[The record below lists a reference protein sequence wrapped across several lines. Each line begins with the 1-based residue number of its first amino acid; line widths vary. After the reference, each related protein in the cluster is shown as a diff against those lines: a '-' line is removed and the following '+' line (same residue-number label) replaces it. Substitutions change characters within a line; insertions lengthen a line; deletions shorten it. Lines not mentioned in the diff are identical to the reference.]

1 MLRDFNW
8 KTLIKIGLLA
18 GLIQVATGVA
28 MYLAGIYFV
37 PWSIFVSLIVLLL
50 SIVLGT
56 LWYRASALKGQISFG
71 QALIVGIVI
80 SITTGIVYAVYNI
93 ISISF
98 VYSNFL
104 EDMINASLAAA
115 PSSQRTPEFIAAMRE
130 TVTAKTMAA
139 ANLIRLSVLGTI
151 LSVFASF
158 FVKNKRA
165 ADERGTR
172 RSEIQS
178 A

>member
-1 MLRDFNW
+1 MIQRLEDHRIVRDFNW

-37 PWSIFVSLIVLLL
+37 PWSIFVSLFVLLL
-50 SIVLGT
+50 SIVFGT
-56 LWYRASALKGQISFG
+56 LWYRSAALKGQISFG

-80 SITTGIVYAVYNI
+80 SVTTGIVYAVYNI
-93 ISISF
+93 ISIAF
-98 VYSNFL
+98 FYPNFL

-115 PSSQRTPEFIAAMRE
+115 PSSRRTPEFIAAMRE
-130 TVTAKTMAA
+130 TVTTKTIAA

-151 LSVFASF
+151 LSVPASF
-158 FVKNKRA
+158 LLKNS
-165 ADERGTR
+165 R
-172 RSEIQS
+172 R
-178 A
+178 